1 MIITPSANG
10 WSYDD
15 SIGKWKL
22 AYEDKTIIFYEKTDE
37 SIATPTTLFVG
48 TQDQCEEEII
58 RVELNVGQNSDNDL
72 NNT

>member
-22 AYEDKTIIFYEKTDE
+22 VYEEKNIIFYEQTDQ
-37 SIATPTTLFVG
+37 SIATPQTLFVG
-48 TQDQCEEEII
+48 THEECEEEII